1 MNIMSNYELALK
13 IATEAHKGQVD
24 KAGVPY
30 INHPLTVASLVDTEE
45 EKIVALLHDTIED
58 TNITEQDLLNYG
70 FSNKI
75 VEAVKLLTHNK
86 DVPYMDYVAKIKDNE
101 LARKVKIAD
110 LTHNSDL
117 SRLKEIT
124 DKDKK
129 RYNKY
134 QNALLYLT

>member
-1 MNIMSNYELALK
+1 MNKYELALK

-24 KAGVPY
+24 KAGIPY

-75 VEAVKLLTHNK
+75 IEAVKLLTHNK
-86 DVPYMDYVAKIKDNE
+86 NVLYMDYVAKIKDNE

-124 DKDKK
+124 EKDKK
-129 RYNKY
+129 RYEKY
-134 QNALLYLT
+134 QKALLYLS

>member
-1 MNIMSNYELALK
+1 MNKYELALK

-24 KAGVPY
+24 KAGILY

-75 VEAVKLLTHNK
+75 IEAVKLLTHNK
-86 DVPYMDYVAKIKDNE
+86 NVPYMVYVAKIKDNE

-124 DKDKK
+124 EKDKK
-129 RYNKY
+129 RYEKY
-134 QNALLYLT
+134 QKALLYLS

>member
-1 MNIMSNYELALK
+1 MSNYELALK

-58 TNITEQDLLNYG
+58 TSITEQDLLNYG

-86 DVPYMDYVAKIKDNE
+86 NVPYMDYVAKIKDNE

-124 DKDKK
+124 EKDKK
-129 RYNKY
+129 RYEKY
-134 QNALLYLT
+134 QKALLYLS

>member
-1 MNIMSNYELALK
+1 MNKYELALK

-86 DVPYMDYVAKIKDNE
+86 NVPYMVYVAKIKDNE

-124 DKDKK
+124 EKDKK
-129 RYNKY
+129 RYEKY
-134 QNALLYLT
+134 QKALLYLS

>member
-1 MNIMSNYELALK
+1 MNKYELALK

-24 KAGVPY
+24 KSGVPY
-30 INHPLTVASLVDTEE
+30 INHPLIVASLVDTEE

-86 DVPYMDYVAKIKDNE
+86 NVPYMVYVAKIKDNE

-124 DKDKK
+124 EKDKK
-129 RYNKY
+129 RYEKY
-134 QNALLYLT
+134 QKALLYLS

>member
-1 MNIMSNYELALK
+1 MSNYELALK

-30 INHPLTVASLVDTEE
+30 INHPLTVASLVETEE

-86 DVPYMDYVAKIKDNE
+86 KEIPYMEYVTKIKNNE

-117 SRLKEIT
+117 SRLKEVT
-124 DKDKK
+124 EKDIK
-129 RYNKY
+129 RYEKY
-134 QNALLYLT
+134 KKALIYLS

>member
-1 MNIMSNYELALK
+1 MNKYELALK

-86 DVPYMDYVAKIKDNE
+86 NVPYMVYVAKIKDNE

-124 DKDKK
+124 EKD
-129 RYNKY
+129 
-134 QNALLYLT
+134 LSLIHI

>member
-1 MNIMSNYELALK
+1 MNKYELALK

-86 DVPYMDYVAKIKDNE
+86 NVPYMDYVAKIKDNE

-117 SRLKEIT
+117 SRLKEVT
-124 DKDKK
+124 EKGMK
-129 RYNKY
+129 RYEKY
-134 QNALLYLT
+134 KKALIYLS

>member
-1 MNIMSNYELALK
+1 MNNYELALK

-75 VEAVKLLTHNK
+75 IEAVKLLTHNK
-86 DVPYMDYVAKIKDNE
+86 NVPYMVYVAKIKDNE

-124 DKDKK
+124 EKDKK
-129 RYNKY
+129 RYEKY
-134 QNALLYLT
+134 QKALLYLS